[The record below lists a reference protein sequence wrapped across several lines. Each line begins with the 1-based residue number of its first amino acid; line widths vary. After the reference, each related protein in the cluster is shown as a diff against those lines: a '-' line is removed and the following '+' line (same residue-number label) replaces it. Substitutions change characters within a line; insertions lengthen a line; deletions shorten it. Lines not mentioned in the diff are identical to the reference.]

1 MDRVRDAMET
11 MRAQGGNAGGGGFFG
26 GPGFGGGPGGGG
38 GFGGGP
44 GGGRGNFR
52 NFRADQPHG
61 SVFWTGNNSA
71 LNALPFAL
79 RGQEQ
84 DQPNYGSNRFGLTFI
99 GEPFLPGLTKPSGKD
114 TMFLTLSGQRNSTPS
129 NQYATVPTADE
140 RAPCAGVTSQAC
152 NLLALFP
159 LPNLSTTDQ
168 DYNYYLASTTQSNTT
183 QLGARYMRSL
193 GANGGLPGMMGGGG
207 GRRNSQSQGLRQSVN
222 ANYNWS
228 HQASDIVNIF
238 PELGGKSS
246 TDSYSLQAGYSV
258 GYHRMNNNAVLGW
271 NRTHSQTVNDF
282 TNGTDIASNLGVL
295 GPDGG
300 PLNSSPLNYGI
311 PNVVLSNLTG
321 LSEQQPSL
329 HEQQTISF
337 TDMLSWGHGK
347 HNYRFGGDYR
357 RVHQDILG
365 SSNATGTFYF
375 TGYATGSSLGDL
387 IAGLPQESSI
397 DSTIAKS
404 YLRENVWD
412 LYAQDDFRAFSNLT
426 LSYGLRY
433 EYFSP
438 YAEKFDHLAELATNA
453 GFTQV
458 GAVYPECSGTFCGT
472 VPRTLVYP
480 FRTAFAPRLG
490 LALRLPKSTVVRAG
504 YGINYTNGQ
513 YSSFATIF
521 AQQPPF
527 ANVQTNEVTAGAAIS
542 LANGFQT
549 PEASQPPNYA
559 IDPHYFL
566 PYVQV
571 WNLDV
576 QKTMPWGI
584 VLNVGYN
591 GSKGTHLDVTSAP
604 RPTTQTSPYGSEVLF
619 NYEQSSAFSNFNAG
633 TVRLRKRLSSGISMG
648 AYYTYS
654 HSIDD
659 AGSVGG
665 TSTVVAQNWQNL
677 LAEEGNSSFDLRHQV
692 SGDYL
697 YELPFGKDKEFLSGG
712 GVASKITEG
721 LSVSGTFSFV
731 SGLPL
736 TPTFQA
742 SVADVARGT
751 AGTTRANRVPGV
763 SPTAG
768 GGSRDEWFNTSAYS
782 AMEPTN
788 GIGDAPRNSLRAPG
802 KVVNA
807 MSLSKTMQLGDTRN
821 LEVRATA
828 NNVFNT
834 VQYSQVD
841 TNRSSPTFGEIT
853 SAATM
858 RQFNFVARFRF

>member
-1 MDRVRDAMET
+1 
-11 MRAQGGNAGGGGFFG
+11 
-26 GPGFGGGPGGGG
+26 
-38 GFGGGP
+38 
-44 GGGRGNFR
+44 
-52 NFRADQPHG
+52 
-61 SVFWTGNNSA
+61 
-71 LNALPFAL
+71 
-79 RGQEQ
+79 
-84 DQPNYGSNRFGLTFI
+84 
-99 GEPFLPGLTKPSGKD
+99 
-114 TMFLTLSGQRNSTPS
+114 
-129 NQYATVPTADE
+129 
-140 RAPCAGVTSQAC
+140 
-152 NLLALFP
+152 
-159 LPNLSTTDQ
+159 
-168 DYNYYLASTTQSNTT
+168 
-183 QLGARYMRSL
+183 
-193 GANGGLPGMMGGGG
+193 
-207 GRRNSQSQGLRQSVN
+207 
-222 ANYNWS
+222 
-228 HQASDIVNIF
+228 
-238 PELGGKSS
+238 
-246 TDSYSLQAGYSV
+246 
-258 GYHRMNNNAVLGW
+258 
-271 NRTHSQTVNDF
+271 
-282 TNGTDIASNLGVL
+282 
-295 GPDGG
+295 
-300 PLNSSPLNYGI
+300 
-311 PNVVLSNLTG
+311 
-321 LSEQQPSL
+321 
-329 HEQQTISF
+329 
-337 TDMLSWGHGK
+337 
-347 HNYRFGGDYR
+347 
-357 RVHQDILG
+357 
-365 SSNATGTFYF
+365 
-375 TGYATGSSLGDL
+375 
-387 IAGLPQESSI
+387 
-397 DSTIAKS
+397 
-404 YLRENVWD
+404 
-412 LYAQDDFRAFSNLT
+412 
-426 LSYGLRY
+426 
-433 EYFSP
+433 
-438 YAEKFDHLAELATNA
+438 
-453 GFTQV
+453 
-458 GAVYPECSGTFCGT
+458 
-472 VPRTLVYP
+472 
-480 FRTAFAPRLG
+480 
-490 LALRLPKSTVVRAG
+490 
-504 YGINYTNGQ
+504 
-513 YSSFATIF
+513 
-521 AQQPPF
+521 
-527 ANVQTNEVTAGAAIS
+527 
-542 LANGFQT
+542 
-549 PEASQPPNYA
+549 
-559 IDPHYFL
+559 
-566 PYVQV
+566 
-571 WNLDV
+571 
-576 QKTMPWGI
+576 
-584 VLNVGYN
+584 
-591 GSKGTHLDVTSAP
+591 
-604 RPTTQTSPYGSEVLF
+604 VLF